1 MSTLYFDCISGA
13 AGDMLLAAL
22 LDAGASESAVRTSL
36 EGLGISGW
44 ELAVTTTGKA
54 GIRSSQVTVRTTDS
68 ETSRRYSDIK
78 ALLERA
84 TLPDGVRRRASQ
96 TFRVLAEAEAKIH
109 GHEPEDV
116 HLHEVGAL
124 DALIDIVGCS
134 AALEDLAP
142 TRVVASSLVTGR
154 GWTDSA
160 HGRLPVPAPAVLEI
174 LRGVPISERG
184 THELV
189 TPTGAAIL
197 KATTD
202 SFGAMPAMTIDSIG
216 YGAGQRELQWPNVV
230 RVLIGRDVSE
240 TGGEDKSWIIET
252 NIDDMNPELIPNCIE
267 RLIGA
272 GASDAWTS
280 PIVMKKGR
288 PAFTLS
294 VLVRES
300 ARTETLDV
308 LYRETTTLGVRMHP
322 VTKDELER
330 EWVQVQVLDQQV
342 RVKLGL
348 RGKHIVSVS
357 PEYEDALV
365 AARAEDVPLREIYD
379 KAIAEAANKLKR
391 RL

>member
-22 LDAGASESAVRTSL
+22 LDAGASESAVRKSL
-36 EGLGISGW
+36 DGLGLSEWEMSVKTTEKSG
-44 ELAVTTTGKA
+44 LRCTQVTVTTTEGA
-54 GIRSSQVTVRTTDS
+54 P
-68 ETSRRYSDIK
+68 SRRHSDIK

-84 TLPDGVRRRASQ
+84 SLPDNVRQRALQ
-96 TFRVLAEAEAKIH
+96 TFGVLAEAEAKIH
-109 GHEPEDV
+109 GQSPEDV
-116 HLHEVGAL
+116 HFHEVGAI

-142 TRVVASSLVTGR
+142 AQIAGSGLVTGR

-160 HGRLPVPAPAVLEI
+160 HGQLPVPAPAVLEI
-174 LRGVPISERG
+174 LRGVPLTERG
-184 THELV
+184 IEELV

-197 KATTD
+197 RTATD
-202 SFGAMPAMTIDSIG
+202 SFGPMPSMSVDSIG
-216 YGAGQRELQWPNVV
+216 YGAGHRDLPWPNVV
-230 RVLIGRDVSE
+230 RVLIGRQGSKAE
-240 TGGEDKSWIIET
+240 GEEQSWLIET
-252 NIDDMNPELIPNCIE
+252 NVDDMNPELIPNCIE
-267 RLIGA
+267 RLIGV

-300 ARTETLDV
+300 VRNETLEV

-330 EWVQVQVLDQQV
+330 EWVQVQVLDQQI

-357 PEYEDALV
+357 PEYDDALL

-379 KAIAEAANKLKR
+379 KAIAEAANKLRR

>member
-1 MSTLYFDCISGA
+1 MSVLYFDCISGA

-22 LDAGASESAVRTSL
+22 IDAGASETAVRGSL
-36 EGLGISGW
+36 DGLGLSGW
-44 ELAVTTTGKA
+44 ELVVTSTDKSGLRCKQVAVSTSDGA
-54 GIRSSQVTVRTTDS
+54 
-68 ETSRRYSDIK
+68 TSRRHSDIK

-84 TLPDGVRRRASQ
+84 SLPASVKRRALE

-109 GHEPEDV
+109 GHDPEEV
-116 HLHEVGAL
+116 HFHEVGAV

-142 TRVVASSLVTGR
+142 TRIAASGLVTGR
-154 GWTDSA
+154 GWADSA
-160 HGRLPVPAPAVLEI
+160 HGQLPVPAPAVLEI
-174 LRGVPISERG
+174 LRGVPLAERG
-184 THELV
+184 TDELV

-197 KATTD
+197 KTATD
-202 SFGAMPAMTIDSIG
+202 SFGAMPTMSVDSVG
-216 YGAGQRELQWPNVV
+216 YGAGQRDLPWPNVV
-230 RVLIGRDVSE
+230 RVLIGREGSNK
-240 TGGEDKSWIIET
+240 EDDDRSWLIET

-288 PAFTLS
+288 PAFTLA

-300 ARTETLDV
+300 ARNETLDV

-330 EWVQVQVLDQQV
+330 EWLQVQVLDQQV

-348 RGKHIVSVS
+348 RGRHIVSVS
-357 PEYEDALV
+357 PEYEDALL

-379 KAIAEAANKLKR
+379 KAIAEATTRLKK